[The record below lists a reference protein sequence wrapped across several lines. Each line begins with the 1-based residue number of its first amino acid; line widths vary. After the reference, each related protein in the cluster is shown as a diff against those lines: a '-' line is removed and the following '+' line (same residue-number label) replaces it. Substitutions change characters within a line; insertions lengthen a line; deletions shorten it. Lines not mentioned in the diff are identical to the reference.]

1 MNPLKIIFAGT
12 PEFSLPTL
20 NALFHSSHVIV
31 AVYTQPD
38 RPAGRGR
45 KLTASPVKEFAVKNN
60 LPLYQP
66 ITLRDA
72 EQQKILQAYNADVMV
87 VVAYG
92 LLLPVAVLQTPR
104 FGCINIHPSLLP
116 RWRGAAPI
124 QRTLMAGDRE
134 TAVCIMQMNAGLD
147 TGPVLARQH
156 YPIPGNMDA
165 GALHDALSSLGAR
178 LTLQVLEKL
187 PGITPQP

>member
-20 NALFHSSHVIV
+20 NALFNSQHPIV

-45 KLTASPVKEFAVKNN
+45 KLTASPVKEFALKNN
-60 LPLYQP
+60 LPVYQP
-66 ITLRDA
+66 ATLRDA
-72 EQQKILQAYNADVMV
+72 EQQKILQDYNADVMV

-92 LLLPVAVLQTPR
+92 LLLPVVVLQAPR

-116 RWRGAAPI
+116 RWRGAA
-124 QRTLMAGDRE
+124 RF
-134 TAVCIMQMNAGLD
+134 NGLCWR
-147 TGPVLARQH
+147 V
-156 YPIPGNMDA
+156 M
-165 GALHDALSSLGAR
+165 
-178 LTLQVLEKL
+178 K
-187 PGITPQP
+187 